1 MGPIAISQIT
11 TIPPE
16 DVEAEIETIST
27 ESFECQHVIPLL
39 CIPGNCNTGDHG
51 REGINSKSNDF
62 ASLGA
67 AAVVEKQIK

>member
-1 MGPIAISQIT
+1 VGPIAISQIT

-16 DVEAEIETIST
+16 DVEAEIETTST

-39 CIPGNCNTGDHG
+39 CIPGSNTGDHG
-51 REGINSKSNDF
+51 REGINSKSNDY

-67 AAVVEKQIK
+67 AAIVEKQIK